1 MMCLDCGQ
9 DIPYET
15 ESCSGCN
22 NGLAVFSPFLH
33 ANHVSQLQE
42 AMRVSDEAAFDWV
55 KLANRYE
62 RFAEKSMLFSE
73 RWGQQFQQRLSPE
86 MRGRFGTAMSEI
98 DESLTHLEE
107 AQSFLDEAFETQN
120 VQLLEEADVAL
131 TFFFKLACA
140 GCAAIID
147 ELEQDKD
154 QPDAV
159 VSGGLFDHKG
169 L

>member
-1 MMCLDCGQ
+1 MMCLACGQ
-9 DIPYET
+9 EIAYES

-22 NGLAVFSPFLH
+22 AALAVFSPFLH
-33 ANHVSQLQE
+33 ANHVSQLQDALRFE
-42 AMRVSDEAAFDWV
+42 DEATFDWV
-55 KLANRYE
+55 KLGSRYE
-62 RFAEKSMLFSE
+62 RFAEKSLLFSQ

-107 AQSFLDEAFETQN
+107 AQGFIDEAFDTEN
-120 VQLLEEADVAL
+120 LQLLEEADVAL
-131 TFFFKLACA
+131 TFFFKLACS

-147 ELEQDKD
+147 ELEKD
-154 QPDAV
+154 QEPQDPV